1 MLPLCCWDTPGAD
14 TTLWAAAPPWGGVY
28 VWGGVGTA
36 GPAPAAGA
44 DINLVIHD
52 GWLQSAPSS
61 RCHNSPCPPPPPVIG
76 AINERQHRHSA
87 DPAMSSLDAIRE
99 GYARFDPHAY
109 LQNNYVPPRADFSS
123 EECVVPWK
131 LRCLICGR
139 TLIDVGS
146 GPTIYQLLSACE
158 HFEEIVATDFLEV
171 NREELRRWVRGE
183 PGAFDWSPF
192 IQHVCKIEGR
202 GEPWQEK
209 EQRLRG
215 RLRRILPIDV
225 HRADPLGAPLH
236 PPADALLSTFC
247 LEAVS
252 PDRAAFG
259 RALVNV
265 GSMLRPGGHALLLG
279 ALGESFYLAGAARLP
294 VVPLDED
301 DVRGALSD
309 AGFTLRDFRSYA
321 MPPALR
327 TGVDDRGSR
336 PPHRTE

>member
-1 MLPLCCWDTPGAD
+1 
-14 TTLWAAAPPWGGVY
+14 
-28 VWGGVGTA
+28 
-36 GPAPAAGA
+36 
-44 DINLVIHD
+44 
-52 GWLQSAPSS
+52 
-61 RCHNSPCPPPPPVIG
+61 
-76 AINERQHRHSA
+76 
-87 DPAMSSLDAIRE
+87 MSSLDAIRE
-99 GYARFDPHAY
+99 GYARFEPHAY
-109 LQNNYVPPRADFSS
+109 LHNNYVPPRADFSS

-131 LRCLICGR
+131 LRCLAETFASGEICGR

-146 GPTIYQLLSACE
+146 GPTIYQLLSACD

-202 GEPWQEK
+202 GEPWQDK

-225 HRADPLGAPLH
+225 HHADPLGAPLR

-265 GSMLRPGGHALLLG
+265 GSMLRPGGHAVLLG

-309 AGFTLRDFRSYA
+309 AGFTLLDFRSYP

-327 TGVDDRGSR
+327 TGVDDVDGVFFVHAQK
-336 PPHRTE
+336 PLEG